1 MTNAGANLLL
11 RAQFGEIKIEFTRMS
26 VGNGVYEEEEKSLNS
41 LQERTEL
48 KSEKNSYGL
57 SDMHIHSEKSIKIT
71 ALITNQDPVTGEA
84 LIEEGYYIN
93 EIGLFAREKGD
104 NDSPEVL
111 YSIAVTS
118 GENGDFMP
126 PYNGFNPAEII
137 QDYYVTVNNSA
148 EVTIRSDS
156 GAPALADDLQRLY
169 RMVEQQN
176 TDIQEKFLQY
186 DEDLKGYTDA
196 KIGQL
201 INGAPET
208 LDTLKEVAD
217 AIQENETVV
226 EALNEAIGTKL
237 NKDGDVR
244 DTTVTFT
251 SGDTEN
257 PEEWAEVAPV
267 ESGEKQSSLW
277 RKVSLFAKNLR
288 YLWKLCGTS
297 DISGLADGTLT
308 GAVSKL
314 NTDMAGKA
322 NLIGENRFYNG
333 TITVNKAVGVNS
345 SSFVNAQFVAESP
358 NKLEPGSRA
367 GYGFHNDNVTSGFLY
382 LDNDHRLKFID
393 AFGGAHVIVMESL

>member
-1 MTNAGANLLL
+1 MADFEIPEEPEYNRNIRRFETTDPAHADLFNAVVQTLIGNDEFLKKVTEQL
-11 RAQFGEIKIEFTRMS
+11 QQEI
-26 VGNGVYEEEEKSLNS
+26 
-41 LQERTEL
+41 
-48 KSEKNSYGL
+48 
-57 SDMHIHSEKSIKIT
+57 
-71 ALITNQDPVTGEA
+71 
-84 LIEEGYYIN
+84 
-93 EIGLFAREKGD
+93 
-104 NDSPEVL
+104 
-111 YSIAVTS
+111 
-118 GENGDFMP
+118 
-126 PYNGFNPAEII
+126 
-137 QDYYVTVNNSA
+137 
-148 EVTIRSDS
+148 
-156 GAPALADDLQRLY
+156 
-169 RMVEQQN
+169 EQQHGELTEYTN
-176 TDIQEKFLQY
+176 T
-186 DEDLKGYTDA
+186 

-314 NTDMAGKA
+314 NTDLGTLGARYLLHLVDEWNSGRKLSFAYTFSAIVMVSGDDAGSHGVFF
-322 NLIGENRFYNG
+322 IQGYG
-333 TITVNKAVGVNS
+333 TGRDRIININTVNIGVNLECRLTAEMD
-345 SSFVNAQFVAESP
+345 VYIRNATVPVGISAFMLLG
-358 NKLEPGSRA
+358 KLP
-367 GYGFHNDNVTSGFLY
+367 
-382 LDNDHRLKFID
+382 
-393 AFGGAHVIVMESL
+393 IVSK

>member
-1 MTNAGANLLL
+1 MADFEIPEEPEYNRNIRRFETTDPAHADLFNAVVQTLIGNDEFLKKVTEQL
-11 RAQFGEIKIEFTRMS
+11 QQEI
-26 VGNGVYEEEEKSLNS
+26 
-41 LQERTEL
+41 
-48 KSEKNSYGL
+48 
-57 SDMHIHSEKSIKIT
+57 
-71 ALITNQDPVTGEA
+71 
-84 LIEEGYYIN
+84 
-93 EIGLFAREKGD
+93 
-104 NDSPEVL
+104 
-111 YSIAVTS
+111 
-118 GENGDFMP
+118 
-126 PYNGFNPAEII
+126 
-137 QDYYVTVNNSA
+137 
-148 EVTIRSDS
+148 
-156 GAPALADDLQRLY
+156 
-169 RMVEQQN
+169 EQQHGELTEYTN
-176 TDIQEKFLQY
+176 T
-186 DEDLKGYTDA
+186 